1 MDFILR
7 ISFVLVYVL
16 MAVFTCWLLELVY
29 KEETD
34 TFMMSICICVWW
46 LILPALV
53 GVCIVELLVKLADDF
68 RKLRR

>member
-7 ISFVLVYVL
+7 ISFVLIYVL

-34 TFMMSICICVWW
+34 TSMMSICLCIWW
-46 LILPALV
+46 LLLPVVVA
-53 GVCIVELLVKLADDF
+53 VCIVEFLAKLIS
-68 RKLRR
+68 R